1 MKGDWG
7 DGWSG
12 FPDGG
17 IDARKY
23 AAIIVALG
31 RARGMLHD
39 ALHDTMDVEGV
50 RETLYRTSLAAIA
63 KALGL
68 KESDLAI
75 DWEDYLTH
83 EELELLK
90 VAPVPPDF

>member
-7 DGWSG
+7 DGRSG

-23 AAIIVALG
+23 AAIMVALG
-31 RARGMLHD
+31 RARGMLYD
-39 ALHDTMDVEGV
+39 AIDVEGV

-83 EELELLK
+83 EELELIK

>member
-23 AAIIVALG
+23 AAIMVALG
-31 RARGMLHD
+31 RARGMLYD
-39 ALHDTMDVEGV
+39 FKEVEGV
-50 RETLYRTSLAAIA
+50 REILYRTSSAAIA
-63 KALGL
+63 EVLGL

-75 DWEDYLTH
+75 DHEDYLTA
-83 EELELLK
+83 EERERLR
-90 VAPVPPDF
+90 VAPVPADF